1 LTSNVSPAERVFTLN
16 PDRPS
21 IPIGRASKSVSKGL
35 LGAVDNAW
43 FDSPVMSR
51 DHAEMT
57 IDVEEKVRP
66 STATLQVQSLCSQK
80 ITIQDIGSMHGTYL
94 NGVELPRKT
103 PMAIDDGDILV
114 FGAEVRRGPET
125 FPACKFQVKY
135 QFVPYK

>member
-1 LTSNVSPAERVFTLN
+1 M
-16 PDRPS
+16 
-21 IPIGRASKSVSKGL
+21 SKGL

-51 DHAEMT
+51 NHAQIN
-57 IDVEEKVRP
+57 IDVEGKVCS
-66 STATLQVQSLCSQK
+66 STELSNSKADKWQN

-94 NGVELPRKT
+94 NGVELSRTT
-103 PMAIDDGDILV
+103 PIAINDGDVVV

-125 FPACKFQVKY
+125 FPACKFQVHY

>member
-1 LTSNVSPAERVFTLN
+1 LTSNVSPAERVIILN
-16 PDRPS
+16 PDRPT

-51 DHAEMT
+51 DHAEIT
-57 IDVEEKVRP
+57 IDAAESVCSSKDL
-66 STATLQVQSLCSQK
+66 STSRADVWQN

-94 NGVELPRKT
+94 NGVQVPCKT
-103 PMAIDDGDILV
+103 PVVINDGDVVV

-125 FPACKFQVKY
+125 FPACKFEVHY